1 MSEDNIFSG
10 LKVLDIASFIAGPS
24 ATTILADFGAEVI
37 KVEPPGIGD
46 GYRILHKVPPN
57 PVATE
62 NYTWQLTNRNKRGM
76 ALNLKSAASADVLS
90 RLVKWADVLV
100 TNYPRKA
107 RQSLKLTYAD
117 VAPLNPRLIYA
128 DVTGYGTRGPEADLP
143 GFDITAY
150 WARSGLMASTRDAGS
165 PPTLPIPGIGDHATA
180 TTLYASIVT
189 ALFRRERTGKGAH
202 VSASLLA
209 EGIWAAATWVQG
221 ALAGGKFYG
230 THDRMAPPNPLIN
243 PYRTSDDRW
252 FLIVTEPKDWER
264 LAQGIE
270 RPDLLADPR
279 FADVRKIIAN
289 SRVLTGI
296 LDKLFSSKPLEHWRE
311 VLDRIRVPY
320 GVVKTPEE
328 VAHDP
333 QVLANEVIVPVEG
346 ATGQLKFTVASP
358 ITVEGVQ
365 KVKPTRAPEL
375 GEHNDEVLGELGYT
389 PEQIA
394 GLRKQGAIPEQ
405 PAPLAV
411 AGGAR

>member
-1 MSEDNIFSG
+1 MSNDNIFSG
-10 LKVLDIASFIAGPS
+10 LRVLDIASFIAGPS

-46 GYRILHKVPPN
+46 GYRILSRVPPN

-76 ALNLKSAASADVLS
+76 ALNLKSAASAEVLT

-202 VSASLLA
+202 VTASLLA

-270 RPDLLADPR
+270 RTDLLADPR
-279 FADVRKIIAN
+279 FADVRRIIAN
-289 SRVLTGI
+289 SKVLTEI
-296 LDKLFSSKPLEHWRE
+296 LDKLFSSKPLQHWRE
-311 VLDRIRVPY
+311 VLDRIRIPY

-365 KVKPTRAPEL
+365 KVKATRAPEL

-389 PEQIA
+389 PEQIV
-394 GLRKQGAIPEQ
+394 GLRQQGAIPGQ
-405 PAPLAV
+405 PVPLAA